1 MEDQRPSLGDV
12 RDKEDRS
19 SKESSP
25 GRFSQLLERLR
36 HSPEEDDETEDD
48 SPERPV
54 SNKPSK
60 RWERFFGKL
69 FRQTIRSPER
79 VNPQKPAFAE
89 EVILQPVSTDLE
101 TVPFVT
107 AAETDTADPST
118 AESPPDQVPD
128 ASEQIVDEEAQQ
140 DTPRPSQEAVEVP
153 VDHSI
158 EEDLAG
164 LDTEPLNPASLP
176 NEALLYERNTASVSP
191 PETAP
196 PIMAEASSGRSE
208 RRRTAL
214 LTGLLGA
221 EFWAR
226 RRADR
231 EIRRDINKLRKS
243 AEPTITKARAAETR
257 PAPAPELIPKLSP
270 ETQLK
275 SSEVRYKQQQPGKEQ
290 TTPEQL
296 KPLHPAEK
304 LKPMTMQLKE
314 VQYKQPDLEQSSEP
328 KPELP
333 VVDLPKPEKGVFAE
347 ALKPMPETAS
357 EQVLKVVAE
366 AAERDMP
373 IEKDYERRHEV
384 KDAST
389 KVTTGVASVGA
400 ILTGMGIDSSG
411 SPVHA
416 QATPQIVQQNTP
428 SQQAEPVIP
437 KSSDMYQ
444 QAVKAGFWSAMVI
457 IVSII
462 VIGLTGN

>member
-36 HSPEEDDETEDD
+36 YSPEEDDETEDD
-48 SPERPV
+48 SPERAA

-69 FRQTIRSPER
+69 FRQTVRSPER
-79 VNPQKPAFAE
+79 VKWHKPALPE
-89 EVILQPVSTDLE
+89 EVTPQSARTDLE
-101 TVPFVT
+101 AVPLVT
-107 AAETDTADPST
+107 AAETAVADLST
-118 AESPPDQVPD
+118 AESTPGQVPD

-140 DTPRPSQEAVEVP
+140 DTSRPSKEAVEVP
-153 VDHSI
+153 VDDYI
-158 EEDLAG
+158 QEDLAG
-164 LDTEPLNPASLP
+164 LDTEPLKPASLP

-196 PIMAEASSGRSE
+196 PIMAEASSGRNE

-257 PAPAPELIPKLSP
+257 PATASELIPKLQP
-270 ETQLK
+270 EIQLK
-275 SSEVRYKQQQPGKEQ
+275 SSEVRNKQQQPGKEQ
-290 TTPEQL
+290 TPEQINSI
-296 KPLHPAEK
+296 HTAER
-304 LKPMTMQLKE
+304 LKPMTTQLKE
-314 VQYKQPDLEQSSEP
+314 VQYKQPDFEQSPEP
-328 KPELP
+328 KLELP
-333 VVDLPKPEKGVFAE
+333 VMDLPKPEKAVFAE
-347 ALKPMPETAS
+347 ALKPKPETAP
-357 EQVLKVVAE
+357 EHVLKVVAE
-366 AAERDMP
+366 AAERDIP

-389 KVTTGVASVGA
+389 KVATGVASVGA

-416 QATPQIVQQNTP
+416 QATPQIVQQNSP
-428 SQQAEPVIP
+428 LQQDKPVIS